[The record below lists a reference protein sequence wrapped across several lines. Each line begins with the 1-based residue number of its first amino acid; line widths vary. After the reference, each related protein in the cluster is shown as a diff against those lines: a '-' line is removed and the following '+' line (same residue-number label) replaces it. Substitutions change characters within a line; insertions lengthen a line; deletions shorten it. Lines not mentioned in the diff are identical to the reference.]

1 MSPRKRGNGEGSI
14 RLRRDGRWE
23 ITVTDPATSKRRSAY
38 AKTEAEA
45 KRLLRQMTAKADV
58 GVPVLDAG
66 ALIVHYATAWLED
79 RAGRRRA
86 ESTVREYAY
95 RFERWIL
102 PAIGQRRLR
111 DLTVIDVED
120 LFDELAAQQ
129 LARST
134 IKSIRNALCAMLSD
148 AVRARHLSTNVARL
162 AQLPEDAVDPQ
173 KQPIPTDADILALL
187 KAARETELEPVLR
200 LCAGT
205 GARIG
210 EVLAAKWEDL
220 DLESGIWRVSRTL
233 TVNRAG
239 QTIIGKRTKTRRD
252 REVFLPPE
260 LVTEI
265 RRQRARVASLRIA
278 ALYWQ
283 DHDLVFPTTI
293 GTPQDIHNARRDLKA
308 LTTKV
313 GFPGSFH
320 AIRHWFASKAVTLA
334 PDVVV
339 AKILGHARTATT
351 NDLYAHLRESDA
363 ARIAVAVNVAV
374 NPQSNNPFREEKARP
389 EGIEP
394 STDRVETGC
403 SIR

>member
-23 ITVTDPATSKRRSAY
+23 VSVTDPSTKKRRSAY
-38 AKTEAEA
+38 AKSEAEA
-45 KRLLRQMTAKADV
+45 KRILRQMTSKADV

-66 ALIVHYATAWLED
+66 ALIAHYAEVWLKD

-86 ESTVREYAY
+86 ESTIREYEY
-95 RFERWIL
+95 RFDRWIL
-102 PAIGQRRLR
+102 PAIGHRRLR
-111 DLTVIDVED
+111 DLTVVDVED

-134 IKSIRNALCAMLSD
+134 IKSIRNALAAMLSD
-148 AVRARHLSTNVARL
+148 AVRARHLTTNVARF
-162 AQLPEDAVDPQ
+162 AQLPEDAVDPE
-173 KQPIPTDADILALL
+173 KQPIPTDADISALL
-187 KAARETELEPVLR
+187 EAARGSDLEPVLR
-200 LCAGT
+200 LCVGT

-220 DLESGIWRVSRTL
+220 DLEAGVWRVSRTL

-252 REVFLPPE
+252 REVFMTPE
-260 LVTEI
+260 LKAEI
-265 RRQRARVASLRIA
+265 RRQRAKVASLRMA
-278 ALYWQ
+278 ALHWE
-283 DHDLVFPTTI
+283 DNDLVFPTVI
-293 GTPQDIHNARRDLKA
+293 GTPQDIHNARRDLKVF
-308 LTTKV
+308 TTKV

-320 AIRHWFASKAVTLA
+320 AIRHWFASKAVTIA

-339 AKILGHARTATT
+339 AKVLGHARTATT

-374 NPQSNNPFREEKARP
+374 NPQASDPFREENARP